1 MDGLDRFMGC
11 MFGGAVGDALGFVI
25 ECDDLKTIH
34 KKYGPY
40 GLRTVLKSAKN
51 GNKSLISDDT
61 QLALFTADGMLWA
74 DHDGLEPS
82 DGLYRSYM
90 RWYYTQTERII
101 HPEQEKWM
109 KRQPHEVDCDYD
121 IMGEEEL
128 FARRSPGKTC
138 LTSLASGKKLSRQ
151 EPMNHSCGSSTVM
164 RAAPIGLFYAGD
176 PEKAFAVG
184 CQAASLTHGGP
195 EAYLPTAERISARPW
210 EAPCASY
217 RGTRK
222 GRRS

>member
-25 ECDDLKTIH
+25 EFDDLKTIH

-82 DGLYRSYM
+82 DGLYRAYM

-109 KRQPHEVDCDYD
+109 KRQPHEVDFDYD
-121 IMGEEEL
+121 IMGRGPLCPPLSGQDLPDVAGVGEKIDPSGTAEPQL
-128 FARRSPGKTC
+128 WQQYGHAGCAYRPVLCRRPGK
-138 LTSLASGKKLSRQ
+138 SLCRRL
-151 EPMNHSCGSSTVM
+151 P
-164 RAAPIGLFYAGD
+164 
-176 PEKAFAVG
+176 G
-184 CQAASLTHGGP
+184 CQPDL
-195 EAYLPTAERISARPW
+195 R
-210 EAPCASY
+210 
-217 RGTRK
+217 
-222 GRRS
+222 

>member
-25 ECDDLKTIH
+25 EFDDLKTIH

-74 DHDGLEPS
+74 DHDGLELS
-82 DGLYRSYM
+82 DGLYRAYM

-109 KRQPHEVDCDYD
+109 KRQPHEVDFDYD
-121 IMGEEEL
+121 IMGEEAL

-138 LTSLASGKKLSRQ
+138 LTSLASGKK
-151 EPMNHSCGSSTVM
+151 
-164 RAAPIGLFYAGD
+164 
-176 PEKAFAVG
+176 
-184 CQAASLTHGGP
+184 
-195 EAYLPTAERISARPW
+195 
-210 EAPCASY
+210 
-217 RGTRK
+217 
-222 GRRS
+222 

>member
-25 ECDDLKTIH
+25 EFDDLKTIH

-82 DGLYRSYM
+82 DGLYRAYM

-109 KRQPHEVDCDYD
+109 KRQPHEVDFDYD
-121 IMGEEEL
+121 IMEEEAL
-128 FARRSPGKTC
+128 
-138 LTSLASGKKLSRQ
+138 
-151 EPMNHSCGSSTVM
+151 
-164 RAAPIGLFYAGD
+164 
-176 PEKAFAVG
+176 
-184 CQAASLTHGGP
+184 
-195 EAYLPTAERISARPW
+195 
-210 EAPCASY
+210 
-217 RGTRK
+217 
-222 GRRS
+222 